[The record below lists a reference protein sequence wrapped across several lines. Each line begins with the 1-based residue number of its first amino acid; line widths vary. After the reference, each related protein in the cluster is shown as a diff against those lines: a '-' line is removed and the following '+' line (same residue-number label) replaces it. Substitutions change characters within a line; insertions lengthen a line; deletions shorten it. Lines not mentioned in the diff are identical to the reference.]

1 MHDPTMERRTD
12 WRAVAAGFAAGA
24 LVQAALGIL
33 LLFHHP
39 DDPILWAA
47 GSFVAVLA
55 GGFVAGSLAQR
66 GSWNGML
73 VAVVFILAG
82 ALSRS
87 VADQQLGRF
96 AGGGP
101 LHMGGLIVVD
111 VLQLAAGTLG
121 GWLARRN

>member
-1 MHDPTMERRTD
+1 MERRTD

-24 LVQAALGIL
+24 LVQAGLGIL
-33 LLFHHP
+33 FLFSHP
-39 DDPILWAA
+39 DDPVLWAA
-47 GSFVAVLA
+47 GSFLALLA
-55 GGFVAGSLAQR
+55 GGFVAGRLSQR

-87 VADQQLGRF
+87 VAEQPLGRL
-96 AGGGP
+96 AGGGA
-101 LHMGGLIVVD
+101 LHMGGLIMVD
-111 VLQLAAGTLG
+111 VLQLAGGTLG